1 MACEV
6 HNALFAEERERI
18 ASQRLKEEFVKIQNE
33 NKKLEE
39 ELKQIGITGQKTTV
53 EIDKLRAELRQLT
66 APWKTP
72 PFCLSVA
79 TITVSFVLAMVAGYS
94 VILQEKL
101 GKDAVFAE
109 TRKVDAKQ
117 EELNREKAKLDKKQE
132 DFDVQKKDLDKQVAR
147 VAELKE
153 AEEKASRELSDR
165 KWDLA
170 KSQGDLTESR
180 DAQALAEGIL
190 VFSAKHTLDT
200 YDALIGQVSEQ
211 SLLDDREFQFA
222 STRLK
227 PLLAALEKSAV
238 KARVLAGL
246 LTHES
251 DDVRRLAMLF
261 LSRLDAG
268 MPEAP
273 SEKTALARKILD
285 ALKTETAP
293 KASNLMVSAL
303 SRLGAEAAQP
313 LLEEVDRTEGE
324 SRRFIVR
331 AMGELGKKANPEIIR
346 RLIGLVS
353 DPATRKPLQR
363 TAVVALG
370 TIGTN
375 AADAESSM
383 MAILPMKL
391 TDLPD
396 DPDSF
401 FLLRDTVSSL
411 RKIGCKDPQTP
422 VRLAEL
428 LDVDTLQ
435 WGNASLADDL
445 RVEII
450 IALGAFGTQAKAGA
464 PKIKA
469 ILAKK
474 NVRPDLLQEAAI
486 ALVKIGDAMEINL
499 LLKDNDSMRRLAGV
513 VALTAVPSAATRKQ
527 VLESAL
533 DKVVKGGKEVDRSG
547 IILSS
552 SVVTALRKRGKVA
565 LPVLLDAL
573 SLARDSYVRENLV
586 KTIGDIGED
595 SDAIVDGLIA
605 ALLPTP
611 PGKDFY
617 VQSAAIRSLVK
628 VAPGNK
634 KATDAILK
642 VADDLDAESR
652 LRSIAQSVQFTNVPA
667 DNPWGTQTLGEKA
680 SRYDKELDKF
690 YNLHTYRFEKGK
702 RYQIDMTSKS
712 IDAFLYLKRG
722 PHTIAFDDDSAGNL
736 DARILYDPDETE
748 DLQIWATTY
757 PRHVQGDYQ
766 LAVRKI
772 TRKAP

>member
-72 PFCLSVA
+72 PFYLSVA

-313 LLEEVDRTEGE
+313 LLEEVDRT
-324 SRRFIVR
+324 
-331 AMGELGKKANPEIIR
+331 
-346 RLIGLVS
+346 
-353 DPATRKPLQR
+353 
-363 TAVVALG
+363 
-370 TIGTN
+370 
-375 AADAESSM
+375 
-383 MAILPMKL
+383 
-391 TDLPD
+391 
-396 DPDSF
+396 
-401 FLLRDTVSSL
+401 
-411 RKIGCKDPQTP
+411 
-422 VRLAEL
+422 
-428 LDVDTLQ
+428 
-435 WGNASLADDL
+435 
-445 RVEII
+445 
-450 IALGAFGTQAKAGA
+450 
-464 PKIKA
+464 
-469 ILAKK
+469 
-474 NVRPDLLQEAAI
+474 
-486 ALVKIGDAMEINL
+486 
-499 LLKDNDSMRRLAGV
+499 
-513 VALTAVPSAATRKQ
+513 
-527 VLESAL
+527 
-533 DKVVKGGKEVDRSG
+533 
-547 IILSS
+547 
-552 SVVTALRKRGKVA
+552 
-565 LPVLLDAL
+565 
-573 SLARDSYVRENLV
+573 
-586 KTIGDIGED
+586 
-595 SDAIVDGLIA
+595 
-605 ALLPTP
+605 
-611 PGKDFY
+611 
-617 VQSAAIRSLVK
+617 
-628 VAPGNK
+628 
-634 KATDAILK
+634 
-642 VADDLDAESR
+642 
-652 LRSIAQSVQFTNVPA
+652 
-667 DNPWGTQTLGEKA
+667 
-680 SRYDKELDKF
+680 
-690 YNLHTYRFEKGK
+690 
-702 RYQIDMTSKS
+702 
-712 IDAFLYLKRG
+712 
-722 PHTIAFDDDSAGNL
+722 
-736 DARILYDPDETE
+736 
-748 DLQIWATTY
+748 
-757 PRHVQGDYQ
+757 
-766 LAVRKI
+766 
-772 TRKAP
+772 